1 MSGSFGALLL
11 RGLLAGL
18 IAGLLA
24 GIVGNFVGEPKVDA
38 AIAIEEAAAPTPEH
52 AQDSGTGHTHGETA
66 HTHGETAHTHG
77 DEAVV
82 SRPWQKFGQF
92 LANALA
98 GMAFGAIVATAAHY
112 ARRFTAMPG
121 HRLILG
127 LGLGGWVAV
136 VAVPFFKYPANPPAV
151 GDPET
156 INERTLLWLASV
168 VLGLVAVAAGVYI
181 WKALRPRPESLRLV
195 AAAAGFV
202 LVITLG
208 YVLLPGV
215 NEVGADF
222 PASLLWEFRAAS
234 LAVSTAL
241 WVGIALAFAALTE
254 WSNRGGTRVAEAAAT
269 AG

>member
-24 GIVGNFVGEPKVDA
+24 GVVGNFVGEPKVDA
-38 AIAIEEAAAPTPEH
+38 AIALEEAAAAAPEH
-52 AQDSGTGHTHGETA
+52 AHDPGTGHTHGDTA
-66 HTHGETAHTHG
+66 HAHG

-92 LANALA
+92 LADALA

-112 ARRFTAMPG
+112 ARRFTALPG
-121 HRLILG
+121 HRLVLG
-127 LGLGGWVAV
+127 LAVAGWVAV

-156 INERTLLWLASV
+156 IDERTLLWLAAV
-168 VLGLVAVAAGVYI
+168 LLGLAAVAVGVSI
-181 WKALRPRPESLRLV
+181 RKTLRPRPESLGLV
-195 AAAAGFV
+195 AGTAGFV
-202 LVITLG
+202 LVTTLG
-208 YVLLPGV
+208 YILLPGV
-215 NEVGADF
+215 DEVGTDF

-234 LAVSTAL
+234 LAVSTTL
-241 WVGIALAFAALTE
+241 WVGLGLAFAALTE
-254 WSNRGGTRVAEAAAT
+254 WSARAGTRVPGAAAT
-269 AG
+269 AGRSG

>member
-1 MSGSFGALLL
+1 MPLSGSFGALLL

-24 GIVGNFVGEPKVDA
+24 GVVGNFVGEPKVDA
-38 AIAIEEAAAPTPEH
+38 AIAIEEAAATHEH
-52 AQDSGTGHTHGETA
+52 GGGHSHGEDA
-66 HTHGETAHTHG
+66 GHSHDP

-98 GMAFGAIVATAAHY
+98 GMAFGALVATAAHY
-112 ARRFTAMPG
+112 ARRHTALPG
-121 HRLILG
+121 PRLVLG
-127 LGLGGWVAV
+127 LGLGGWLAV
-136 VAVPFFKYPANPPAV
+136 VLVPFFKYPANPPAV

-156 INERTLLWLASV
+156 INERTLLWVAAV
-168 VLGLVAVAAGVYI
+168 VLGLIALAAAGYV
-181 WKALRPRPESLRLV
+181 WNLLRAQLETVRLV
-195 AAAAGFV
+195 AAVAAFALIV
-202 LVITLG
+202 TLG

-222 PASLLWEFRAAS
+222 PATLLWEFRTAS
-234 LAVSTAL
+234 LAVSTTL
-241 WVGIALAFAALTE
+241 WVSIGLAFGALTE
-254 WSNRGGTRVAEAAAT
+254 WSTRRSTPVTEAAAA

>member
-24 GIVGNFVGEPKVDA
+24 GVVGNFVGEPRVEA
-38 AIAIEEAAAPTPEH
+38 AIAIEEAAAPAPEH
-52 AQDSGTGHTHGETA
+52 AHDSGTGHMHEETA
-66 HTHGETAHTHG
+66 HAHG

-92 LANALA
+92 LAAALA

-112 ARRFTAMPG
+112 ARRFTALPG
-121 HRLILG
+121 HRLVLG
-127 LGLGGWVAV
+127 LGLAGWVAV
-136 VAVPFFKYPANPPAV
+136 VAVPFFEYPANPPAV

-156 INERTLLWLASV
+156 INERTLLWVAAVL
-168 VLGLVAVAAGVYI
+168 LGLVAVAAGVSI
-181 WKALRPRPESLRLV
+181 WKALRTRPESLRLV
-195 AAAAGFV
+195 AAAVGFV
-202 LVITLG
+202 IVVTLG
-208 YVLLPGV
+208 YTVLPEID
-215 NEVGADF
+215 EVEADF

-234 LAVSTAL
+234 LAVSTTL
-241 WVGIALAFAALTE
+241 WVGIGLAFAALTE
-254 WSNRGGTRVAEAAAT
+254 WSTRGSTRVPEAAAT

>member
-24 GIVGNFVGEPKVDA
+24 GVVGNFIGEPKVDA
-38 AIAIEEAAAPTPEH
+38 AIAIEEAAAPAPEH
-52 AQDSGTGHTHGETA
+52 THDSGQAHGQTEHA
-66 HTHGETAHTHG
+66 HG

-112 ARRFTAMPG
+112 VRRFTALPG
-121 HRLILG
+121 HRLVLG
-127 LGLGGWVAV
+127 LGLGGWLAV

-151 GDPET
+151 GNPET
-156 INERTLLWLASV
+156 INERTLLWVASV
-168 VLGLVAVAAGVYI
+168 VLGLVAVAVGVGI

-195 AAAAGFV
+195 AVVAGFV
-202 LVITLG
+202 LVVTLG

-222 PASLLWEFRAAS
+222 PAALLWEFRAAS
-234 LAVSTAL
+234 LAVSTTL
-241 WVGIALAFAALTE
+241 WVGIGLAFAVLTE
-254 WSNRGGTRVAEAAAT
+254 WNNRGDTRVVEGAAT

>member
-1 MSGSFGALLL
+1 MPLSGSFGALLL

-24 GIVGNFVGEPKVDA
+24 GVVGNFLGEPKVDA

-52 AQDSGTGHTHGETA
+52 THDSGQAHGQTEHA
-66 HTHGETAHTHG
+66 HGN
-77 DEAVV
+77 EAVV

-112 ARRFTAMPG
+112 ARRFTDLPG
-121 HRLILG
+121 HRLVLG

-136 VAVPFFKYPANPPAV
+136 AAVPFFKYPANPPAV

-156 INERTLLWLASV
+156 IDERTLLWVAAV
-168 VLGLVAVAAGVYI
+168 VLGLAAVAAAVYI
-181 WKALRPRPESLRLV
+181 WKALRPRPESLRVV
-195 AAAAGFV
+195 AAVAGFL

-215 NEVGADF
+215 NEVGAGF

-234 LAVSTAL
+234 LAVSTTL
-241 WVGIALAFAALTE
+241 WVGIGLTFAALIE
-254 WSNRGGTRVAEAAAT
+254 WSDRDGTRVAQVAAT

>member
-1 MSGSFGALLL
+1 MPLSGSFGALLL

-24 GIVGNFVGEPKVDA
+24 GVVGNFVGEPKVDA
-38 AIAIEEAAAPTPEH
+38 AIAIEEAAAHSP
-52 AQDSGTGHTHGETA
+52 DSGAGHTHAEST
-66 HTHGETAHTHG
+66 EHTHG

-112 ARRFTAMPG
+112 VRRFTSLPG
-121 HRLILG
+121 QRLVLWLG
-127 LGLGGWVAV
+127 LAGWVAV

-156 INERTLLWLASV
+156 INDRTLLWVAAV
-168 VLGLVAVAAGVYI
+168 VLGLVAVAAGGYI
-181 WKALRPRPESLRLV
+181 WKAMRALPESFRLV
-195 AAAAGFV
+195 AAVAGFV
-202 LVITLG
+202 LVTTLG

-215 NEVGADF
+215 DEVGADF
-222 PASLLWEFRAAS
+222 PATLLWEFRAAS
-234 LAVSTAL
+234 LAVSTTL
-241 WVGIALAFAALTE
+241 WVGIGLAFAALTE
-254 WSNRGGTRVAEAAAT
+254 WSTRRSTPVRENAAT

>member
-1 MSGSFGALLL
+1 MPLSGSFGALLL

-24 GIVGNFVGEPKVDA
+24 GVVGNFVGEPKVDA
-38 AIAIEEAAAPTPEH
+38 AIAIEEAAAPAEEH
-52 AQDSGTGHTHGETA
+52 SHDSGAGHTHGEST
-66 HTHGETAHTHG
+66 EHTHG

-92 LANALA
+92 LADALA
-98 GMAFGAIVATAAHY
+98 GMAFGAIVATVAHY
-112 ARRFTAMPG
+112 ARRFTSLPG
-121 HRLILG
+121 QRLVLWLG
-127 LGLGGWVAV
+127 LAGWVAV

-156 INERTLLWLASV
+156 IDDRTLLWVAAV
-168 VLGLVAVAAGVYI
+168 VLGLVAVAAGGYL
-181 WKALRPRPESLRLV
+181 WKALRTQPESFRLV
-195 AAAAGFV
+195 AAVAGFV
-202 LVITLG
+202 FVTTLG

-222 PASLLWEFRAAS
+222 PATLLWEFRAAS
-234 LAVSTAL
+234 LAVSTTL
-241 WVGIALAFAALTE
+241 WVGIGLAFAALTE
-254 WSNRGGTRVAEAAAT
+254 WSTRRSTPVRETAAT

>member
-1 MSGSFGALLL
+1 MPLTGSFGALLI

-38 AIAIEEAAAPTPEH
+38 AIAIEEAAAAPAAESHDAEAGHSH
-52 AQDSGTGHTHGETA
+52 AEEAGGGHSHGE
-66 HTHGETAHTHG
+66 

-112 ARRFTAMPG
+112 ARRFTSIPG
-121 HRLILG
+121 PRLVLG
-127 LGLGGWVAV
+127 LGVAGWLAV
-136 VAVPFFKYPANPPAV
+136 VLVPFFKYPANPPAV

-156 INERTLLWLASV
+156 INDRTLLWVAAV
-168 VLGLVAVAAGVYI
+168 VLGLVSVAAAAFV
-181 WKALRPRPESLRLV
+181 WNLLRAQLGSLRLV
-195 AAAAGFV
+195 AAVAAFV
-202 LVITLG
+202 LVVTLG

-222 PASLLWEFRAAS
+222 PASLLWEFRTAS
-234 LAVSTAL
+234 LAVSTTL
-241 WVGIALAFAALTE
+241 WLSIGLVFAVITE
-254 WSNRGGTRVAEAAAT
+254 WSARGTTRVAEPVAT
-269 AG
+269 VG